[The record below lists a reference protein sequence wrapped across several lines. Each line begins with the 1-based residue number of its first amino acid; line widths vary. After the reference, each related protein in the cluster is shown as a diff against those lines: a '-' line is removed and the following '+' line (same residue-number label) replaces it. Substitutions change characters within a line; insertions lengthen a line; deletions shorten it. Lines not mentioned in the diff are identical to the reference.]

1 MSSSGEFVSVAS
13 SVDVRGSEGVR
24 VGSVGSA
31 IDLSDG
37 DVLVSASSTLDF
49 VSGDSVSVS
58 APSATVSVMCLLV
71 LAMLFVCRAMW

>member
-37 DVLVSASSTLDF
+37 DVLVSASSRLDF
-49 VSGDSVSVS
+49 VSGDSVSRER
-58 APSATVSVMCLLV
+58 T
-71 LAMLFVCRAMW
+71 